1 MFFLL
6 FGISYR
12 NNRELDHERDKPSF
26 FVVPRFKVVDLFFE
40 FLFIKS
46 PR

>member
-12 NNRELDHERDKPSF
+12 NNIELDRGRDKLHF
-26 FVVPRFKVVDLFFE
+26 FVAPRFKVVDLFFE